1 MVMVTHQTTAEGNKV
16 ITGGD
21 KQVGRKLRIQISP
34 VYTGATPVYLQL
46 YSQIL

>member
-21 KQVGRKLRIQISP
+21 KQVGRKLRTPSG
-34 VYTGATPVYLQL
+34 YTGATPVYLQL
-46 YSQIL
+46 YSKIL